1 MEAKNLLR
9 DLRAALDQAQER
21 KLTALNVSAL
31 RNYLDDWERG
41 EAENQRVSATEY
53 QQQIEEWKAR
63 LTADTAHSIEMFKA
77 VLEAGQTALKTAIV
91 INGGAAAALLAT
103 LADVIRSQSP
113 NQLLAPLGQSWLLFM
128 IGLGSAGVA
137 TAFRY
142 LSQATYAASMYA
154 EVEAKKSKYYRG
166 GDWLRNLAVLT
177 GLSSYV
183 LFFCGAIAVAKMIV
197 R

>member
-1 MEAKNLLR
+1 MKAENLLR

-21 KLTALNVSAL
+21 KLITLNVSAL

-41 EAENQRVSATEY
+41 EAENQRTSEAQH
-53 QQQIEEWKAR
+53 QQRLEEWKAR
-63 LTADTAHSIEMFKA
+63 LTADTAHSVEMFKA

-103 LADVIRSQSP
+103 LSDVIRSQSP
-113 NQLLAPLGQSWLLFM
+113 NQLLAPLGQSWLYFM
-128 IGLGSAGVA
+128 IGLGAAGVA

-142 LSQATYAASMYA
+142 LSQAVYA
-154 EVEAKKSKYYRG
+154 EAMYSDTELRKKKYYRG
-166 GDWLRNLAVLT
+166 GTWLRNLAVVA

-183 LFFCGAIAVAKMIV
+183 LFFCGAIKVALMIS